1 MTARHRATLVVND
14 ATLNQLFFGAE
25 PLEFGGESLF
35 FGPPP
40 HPGLNTGSVLLAPRV
55 VRCTPDGEVIG

>member
-1 MTARHRATLVVND
+1 VTGRHRAALTVND
-14 ATLNQLFFGAE
+14 ATLNQLWFGDE
-25 PLEFGGESLF
+25 PLEFGADALF
-35 FGPPP
+35 FGRPP